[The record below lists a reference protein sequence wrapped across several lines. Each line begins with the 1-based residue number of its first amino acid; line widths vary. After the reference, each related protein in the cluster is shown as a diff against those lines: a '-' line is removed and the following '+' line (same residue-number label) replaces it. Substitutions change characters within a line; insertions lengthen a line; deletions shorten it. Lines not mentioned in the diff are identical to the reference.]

1 MPVGAPLIL
10 YKGNVFYAPARDLCE
25 DFAPRDGTIRPSGD
39 GGANRASENRPI
51 LLAPDSSQVFDFSSR
66 GTTLLGP
73 RGPPVAG
80 RPLSGRAHND
90 EEVRS
95 HAAGGWKRVRI
106 LWGKFPGSG
115 ELHISVAV
123 GIFHRGFFR
132 VLIKAL
138 ESPGAAVHLYLGF
151 GRRDGLDVGVP
162 SVAGGILRKQSRH
175 FFRQFFVGGKTFE
188 FVLNRK
194 LFKYL
199 LEHGGVHRT
208 LRGIFDGRT
217 PAFKNI
223 IVFLIRCFS
232 GVRQDD
238 IFGGGAQ
245 RVVRFFI
252 HRGSVFIGEFDVYQ
266 RRICGGN

>member
-66 GTTLLGP
+66 GTTSLGP

-115 ELHISVAV
+115 ELHI
-123 GIFHRGFFR
+123 
-132 VLIKAL
+132 
-138 ESPGAAVHLYLGF
+138 
-151 GRRDGLDVGVP
+151 

>member
-66 GTTLLGP
+66 GTTSLGP

-95 HAAGGWKRVRI
+95 HAAGG
-106 LWGKFPGSG
+106 
-115 ELHISVAV
+115 
-123 GIFHRGFFR
+123 IFHRGFFR

-138 ESPGAAVHLYLGF
+138 ESPGTAVHLYLGF

-175 FFRQFFVGGKTFE
+175 FFRQLFVGGKTFE

-217 PAFKNI
+217 PAFKEI

>member
-39 GGANRASENRPI
+39 GGANRASENRPV
-51 LLAPDSSQVFDFSSR
+51 LLAPDSSQVFDPSSR
-66 GTTLLGP
+66 GTTSLGP

-95 HAAGGWKRVRI
+95 HAAG
-106 LWGKFPGSG
+106 
-115 ELHISVAV
+115 

-151 GRRDGLDVGVP
+151 GRRDGLDVSVP

>member
-39 GGANRASENRPI
+39 GGANCASENRPV

-66 GTTLLGP
+66 GTTSLGP

-80 RPLSGRAHND
+80 RHLSGRAHND

-95 HAAGGWKRVRI
+95 HAAVD
-106 LWGKFPGSG
+106 
-115 ELHISVAV
+115 
-123 GIFHRGFFR
+123 IFHRGFFR

-138 ESPGAAVHLYLGF
+138 ESPGTAVHLYLGF

-162 SVAGGILRKQSRH
+162 SVAGGILWKQSRH
-175 FFRQFFVGGKTFE
+175 FFRQLFVGGKTFE

-217 PAFKNI
+217 PAFKEI

-238 IFGGGAQ
+238 IFYIPG
-245 RVVRFFI
+245 RC
-252 HRGSVFIGEFDVYQ
+252 SVNFSKLRSTRDSSG
-266 RRICGGN
+266 

>member
-66 GTTLLGP
+66 GTTSLGP

-95 HAAGGWKRVRI
+95 HA
-106 LWGKFPGSG
+106 
-115 ELHISVAV
+115 AV

>member
-1 MPVGAPLIL
+1 M
-10 YKGNVFYAPARDLCE
+10 
-25 DFAPRDGTIRPSGD
+25 
-39 GGANRASENRPI
+39 
-51 LLAPDSSQVFDFSSR
+51 
-66 GTTLLGP
+66 
-73 RGPPVAG
+73 PPVAF
-80 RPLSGRAHND
+80 SI
-90 EEVRS
+90 
-95 HAAGGWKRVRI
+95 AA
-106 LWGKFPGSG
+106 
-115 ELHISVAV
+115 
-123 GIFHRGFFR
+123 FFR

-199 LEHGGVHRT
+199 LEHGDVHRT

-238 IFGGGAQ
+238 IIYIPG
-245 RVVRFFI
+245 RC
-252 HRGSVFIGEFDVYQ
+252 SVNFSKLRSTRDSSG
-266 RRICGGN
+266 